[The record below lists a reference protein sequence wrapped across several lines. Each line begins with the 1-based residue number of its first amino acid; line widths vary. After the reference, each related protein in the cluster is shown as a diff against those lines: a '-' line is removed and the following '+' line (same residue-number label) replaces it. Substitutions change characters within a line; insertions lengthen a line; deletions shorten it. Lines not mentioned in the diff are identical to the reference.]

1 MEKKKDKKYDFG
13 CTVIIFLFFIGA
25 TTLISYKEGTKK
37 ETSDTRKEIMKTK
50 EIKVLQDRLDWI
62 RELNEEESN
71 TEIEKDILLQ
81 HRKDVI
87 LKKLETLTDTLESV
101 SIDHIRK
108 ELDNIKWDVIF
119 IDDFE
124 NLND

>member
-13 CTVIIFLFFIGA
+13 CTVIIFLFFIGVTA
-25 TTLISYKEGTKK
+25 LISYQEGTKK
-37 ETSDTRKEIMKTK
+37 ATSDTRKEIMRTK

-81 HRKDVI
+81 HRKDFI
-87 LKKLETLTDTLESV
+87 ISKLETLTDTLESV
-101 SIDHIRK
+101 SNDYIKK

-119 IDDFE
+119 IDDFK
-124 NLND
+124 NLNN